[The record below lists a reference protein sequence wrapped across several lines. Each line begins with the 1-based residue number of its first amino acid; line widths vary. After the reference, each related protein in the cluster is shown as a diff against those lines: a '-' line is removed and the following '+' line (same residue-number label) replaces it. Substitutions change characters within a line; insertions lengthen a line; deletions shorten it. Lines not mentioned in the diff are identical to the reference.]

1 MEQNGVKKE
10 GLAETLNMILAESQ
24 LRNPVHNR
32 RIQFLQSKRGGMSHS
47 DFWALLEERITL
59 IEFEILTAEG
69 LATHLFLQKGDQTM
83 TRLAAEILFNTD
95 GKEDARRLR
104 NEIKAIEASQW
115 YEYRNVAK
123 KVGGGAGGGGGRWCD
138 KCQSPS
144 HNTDK
149 CWGVCKFCGKM
160 DTFQPSVGKIQPTRE
175 QQRLLRFLHNRAC
188 HRGRGK
194 FSFS

>member
-123 KVGGGAGGGGGRWCD
+123 KVGG
-138 KCQSPS
+138 
-144 HNTDK
+144 
-149 CWGVCKFCGKM
+149 
-160 DTFQPSVGKIQPTRE
+160 
-175 QQRLLRFLHNRAC
+175 
-188 HRGRGK
+188 
-194 FSFS
+194 